1 MDTNA
6 GNGDEGSDTLTAV
19 ERLDFADQSVLV
31 VGTGGFASIQ
41 AAIAAA
47 SDGDVIVVLD
57 GVYTENLT
65 VDKAVSI
72 ITSNAGVAGTS
83 GSRDAA
89 GGTGEVTIDGT
100 VTITAGGPVTMD
112 GVRFLNSVAGGNTLT
127 IGSGHDHQILNSI
140 FYSTVQGGGAGDRAI
155 LMGPLATGNV
165 TVSGNYITGS
175 QTGLFGTASW
185 DRGLWTDGG
194 GVTVTV
200 ANNTFQYT
208 RTAINADAAPPS
220 LIALTNNTIKSSG
233 SGVSL
238 GVNYANVTITGTTLE
253 NVGTEFNFRNLAVDV
268 TFNAS
273 GAITGLTTGFGSNDL
288 VLVLGGSGNDT
299 LTGTTFADVL
309 DGNNLN
315 VNNADNDILT
325 GGDGDDHPPRPRRQ
339 RHPQRRQQQRYDHRR
354 SGHGFD

>member
-1 MDTNA
+1 
-6 GNGDEGSDTLTAV
+6 
-19 ERLDFADQSVLV
+19 
-31 VGTGGFASIQ
+31 
-41 AAIAAA
+41 
-47 SDGDVIVVLD
+47 
-57 GVYTENLT
+57 
-65 VDKAVSI
+65 
-72 ITSNAGVAGTS
+72 
-83 GSRDAA
+83 
-89 GGTGEVTIDGT
+89 
-100 VTITAGGPVTMD
+100 
-112 GVRFLNSVAGGNTLT
+112 
-127 IGSGHDHQILNSI
+127 
-140 FYSTVQGGGAGDRAI
+140 
-155 LMGPLATGNV
+155 MGPLATGNV

-208 RTAINADAAPPS
+208 RTAINADAALPS
-220 LIALTNNTIKSSG
+220 LIALTGNTIKSSG

-325 GGDGDDHPPRPRRQ
+325 GGDGDDQLLGRAGNDTLNGGNNNDTITGGAGTDSIDGGAGNDTIVYTSGAELTAGETVDGGADTDTISYTPSAADTLTITANVTNVEAVTIGGTAAGSVNASAAVNGLAITGNDAANTLWAPASATRWWAAAAATRWWAAAATTPSTAAAGPTRPLLPATLRTTA
-339 RHPQRRQQQRYDHRR
+339 YR
-354 SGHGFD
+354 SREAR